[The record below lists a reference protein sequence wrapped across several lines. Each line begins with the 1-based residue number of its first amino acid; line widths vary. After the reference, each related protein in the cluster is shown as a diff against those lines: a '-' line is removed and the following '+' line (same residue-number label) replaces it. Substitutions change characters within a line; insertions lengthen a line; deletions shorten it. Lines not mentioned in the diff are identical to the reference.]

1 MEYNTQRPKMEI
13 PEYGRN
19 VQKLVDFAVTVEDR
33 DERNKVAQ
41 AIINIMGQL
50 NPHLRD
56 VEEYKHKL
64 WAHLFVMSKFQLDV
78 DSPYPI
84 PTPETFEEKP
94 ESMPY
99 PKNKI
104 RYGHYGNT
112 TQLLVDKALEFPDG
126 DEKDALI
133 RVIANIMKKDYVA
146 FNNRGAVENEV
157 IQHQLDVLS
166 GGKLKI
172 KDLDSLMSVNEI
184 YRVVGNPN
192 SSSNKSKNKF
202 KNKSN
207 NKRKQKK

>member
-33 DERNKVAQ
+33 DERNKVAK

-64 WAHLFVMSKFQLDV
+64 WAHLFVMSRFQLDV

-84 PTPETFEEKP
+84 PTPETFESKP
-94 ESMPY
+94 EKMPY

-104 RYGHYGNT
+104 KYGHYGNT
-112 TQLLVDKALEFPDG
+112 TQLLVNEAIAMPDG
-126 DEKDALI
+126 DEKDALV
-133 RVIANIMKKDYVA
+133 RVIANLMKKDYVA
-146 FNNRGAVENEV
+146 FNNSGAVENDV
-157 IQHQLDVLS
+157 IQHQLSVLS
-166 GGKLKI
+166 QGKLKI
-172 KDLDSLMSVNEI
+172 KDLEVLMTQNEI
-184 YRVVGNPN
+184 YKVMGHPN
-192 SSSNKSKNKF
+192 AKSKSKF
-202 KNKSN
+202 KNKS
-207 NKRKQKK
+207 KRKKK

>member
-19 VQKLVDFAVTVEDR
+19 VQKLVNFAVTVKDR
-33 DERNKVAQ
+33 DERNKVAK

-64 WAHLFVMSKFQLDV
+64 WAHLFIMSRFELDV

-84 PTPETFEEKP
+84 PTKETFEVKP
-94 ESMPY
+94 DRMPY

-112 TQLLVDKALEFPDG
+112 TQLLVKEALNMPEG
-126 DEKDALI
+126 DERDALVM
-133 RVIANIMKKDYVA
+133 VIANIMKKDFVA
-146 FNNRGAVENEV
+146 FNNSGSVENEV

-166 GGKLKI
+166 QGKLKI
-172 KDLDSLMSVNEI
+172 KDLEGLMSQNEI
-184 YRVVGNPN
+184 YKVMGHPN
-192 SSSNKSKNKF
+192 AKAKSKF
-202 KNKSN
+202 KNKT
-207 NKRKQKK
+207 KRKKK

>member
-1 MEYNTQRPKMEI
+1 MEYNTQRPKMQI

-19 VQKLVDFAVTVEDR
+19 VQKLVDFAITVEDR
-33 DERNKVAQ
+33 EERNKVAQ
-41 AIINIMGQL
+41 AIINVMGQL

-56 VEEYKHKL
+56 VEEYNHKL
-64 WAHLFVMSKFQLDV
+64 WAHLFIMSKFQLDV

-84 PTPETFEEKP
+84 PTPETFESKP
-94 ESMPY
+94 DKMPY

-104 RYGHYGNT
+104 KYGHYGNT
-112 TQLLVDKALEFPDG
+112 TQLLVDKALEFPEG
-126 DEKDALI
+126 EEKDALI

-166 GGKLKI
+166 GGKLKV

-184 YRVVGNPN
+184 YKVMGT
-192 SSSNKSKNKF
+192 SNTSKSKGKF
-202 KNKSN
+202 KNKP
-207 NKRKQKK
+207 NKKKKR